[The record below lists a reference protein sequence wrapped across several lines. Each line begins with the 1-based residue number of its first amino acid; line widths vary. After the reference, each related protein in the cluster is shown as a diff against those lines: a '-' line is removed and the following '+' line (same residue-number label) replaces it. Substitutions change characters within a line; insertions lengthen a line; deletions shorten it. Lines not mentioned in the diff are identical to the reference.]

1 MFRSIGRMEGAGM
14 KQYVVPLQENGRMI
28 LPADLRQTLGVGK
41 GDRIVLRAEGDR
53 IELTTARHER
63 RRAQEIFRRYVPAGA
78 QVVDEFIAERRAEA
92 RREDE
97 ERQAGPETPARPDPS
112 E

>member
-1 MFRSIGRMEGAGM
+1 M

-28 LPADLRQTLGVGK
+28 LPADLRQVLGVGK
-41 GDRIVLRAEGDR
+41 GDRIVLRAEGER
-53 IELTTARHER
+53 VELTTARHER
-63 RRAQEIFRRYVPAGA
+63 RRAQEIFRRYVPAGTRI
-78 QVVDEFIAERRAEA
+78 VDEFIAERRAEA

-97 ERQAGPETPARPDPS
+97 EAQADPEAPTGPDPS

>member
-1 MFRSIGRMEGAGM
+1 M

-28 LPADLRQTLGVGK
+28 LPADLRQALRISK

-53 IELTTARHER
+53 VELTTARHER
-63 RRAQEIFRRYVPAGA
+63 RRAQEIFRRYVPAGT
-78 QVVDEFIAERRAEA
+78 QIVDEFIAERRAEA

-97 ERQAGPETPARPDPS
+97 ETQVGPKTPTGPDPS